1 MRNAIRN
8 TIAAALTATMAIAG
22 ITPANACDA
31 CDEQALI
38 APVDFGAGLDL
49 VDSDGD
55 GLPDVWEQHGVILSD
70 GTAVPLPGYGADV
83 NRPDLF
89 LQLNWM
95 ASEYRSLGCEDTYVD
110 ACDFADKRNLGPSA
124 QMLQEMVDLFNDHGI
139 NLHIDAGEL
148 FTNIPNYTP
157 QGGETVDYNRY
168 YFKDEIQAYKLLDNI
183 DEFLGERDNI
193 FRIGVIGDQIDQGNY
208 ASGISLVG
216 DNSLFIANNRLM
228 GSDAKLRNTI
238 QHELGHTLDLR
249 HWGANDTV
257 GDLIKGVSLPMAP
270 EYDSVMNYLY
280 QFGKFNYS
288 EKPYLLETPNGNA
301 VVPADWD
308 VLKINTPRIA
318 ADNLEIGDFSAMAGA
333 IIDNKPE
340 APAKEENK
348 AEAPAADK
356 ADDKVEAPAQVE
368 AEAEAEAPAQAD
380 KANDKAEEKVQDQAE
395 ADDNKADA
403 EEQDAPAKVD
413 NANKQADNN
422 KPAGADVNIAAIV
435 APIVALLAIVGI
447 GFAFAN
453 MML

>member
-95 ASEYRSLGCEDTYVD
+95 ASEYRSLGCEDNYVD

-124 QMLQEMVDLFNDHGI
+124 QMLQEMVDLFDDHGI

-168 YFKDEIQAYKLLDNI
+168 YFQDEIQAYKLLDNI
-183 DEFLGERDNI
+183 EEFLGERDNI

-238 QHELGHTLDLR
+238 LHELGHTLDLR

-348 AEAPAADK
+348 VEAPAADK

-368 AEAEAEAPAQAD
+368 AEAEAPAKAND
-380 KANDKAEEKVQDQAE
+380 KANDKAEEKVQDQADAE
-395 ADDNKADA
+395 DNKADA
-403 EEQDAPAKVD
+403 EEQEAPAKVD
-413 NANKQADNN
+413 NAKKQADN
-422 KPAGADVNIAAIV
+422 KPAEADVNIAAII

-447 GFAFAN
+447 GIGFAN

>member
-95 ASEYRSLGCEDTYVD
+95 ASEYRSLGCDDNYVD

-124 QMLQEMVDLFNDHGI
+124 QMLKEMVDLFNDHGI
-139 NLHIDAGEL
+139 NLHIDAGEV
-148 FTNIPNYTP
+148 FTNIPNYTNP

-183 DEFLGERDNI
+183 DNFLGERDNI

-238 QHELGHTLDLR
+238 LHELGHTLDLR

-257 GDLIKGVSLPMAP
+257 GELIKGVSLPMAP

-348 AEAPAADK
+348 VEAPAADK
-356 ADDKVEAPAQVE
+356 ADDKAEAPAQV
-368 AEAEAEAPAQAD
+368 EAEAEAPAQAD
-380 KANDKAEEKVQDQAE
+380 KANDKAEEQVQDQAE
-395 ADDNKADA
+395 A
-403 EEQDAPAKVD
+403 EQQEAPAKVD

-422 KPAGADVNIAAIV
+422 KPAEADVNIVAII

-447 GFAFAN
+447 GIGFAN

>member
-95 ASEYRSLGCEDTYVD
+95 ASEYRSLGCDDNYVD

-124 QMLQEMVDLFNDHGI
+124 SMLQEMVDLFNDHGI

-168 YFKDEIQAYKLLDNI
+168 YFQDEIQAYKLLDNI

-238 QHELGHTLDLR
+238 LHELGHTLDLR

-348 AEAPAADK
+348 VEAPAADK
-356 ADDKVEAPAQVE
+356 ADDKAEAPAQVE
-368 AEAEAEAPAQAD
+368 AEAEAPAKAND

-395 ADDNKADA
+395 A
-403 EEQDAPAKVD
+403 EQDAPAKVD
-413 NANKQADNN
+413 NAKKQADNNNN
-422 KPAGADVNIAAIV
+422 KPAGADVNIAAII

-447 GFAFAN
+447 GIGFAN

>member
-95 ASEYRSLGCEDTYVD
+95 ASEYRSLGCDDNYVD

-238 QHELGHTLDLR
+238 LHELGHTLDLR

-348 AEAPAADK
+348 VEAPAADK

-368 AEAEAEAPAQAD
+368 AEAEAPA
-380 KANDKAEEKVQDQAE
+380 KANDKADEKAEEQVQDQAE
-395 ADDNKADA
+395 A
-403 EEQDAPAKVD
+403 EQDAPAKVD

-447 GFAFAN
+447 GIGFAN

>member
-95 ASEYRSLGCEDTYVD
+95 ASEYRSLGCDDNYVD

-124 QMLQEMVDLFNDHGI
+124 QMLQEMVDLFDDHGI

-148 FTNIPNYTP
+148 FTNIPNYTNP

-168 YFKDEIQAYKLLDNI
+168 YFQDEIQAYKLLDNI

-238 QHELGHTLDLR
+238 LHELGHTLDLR

-348 AEAPAADK
+348 VEAPAADK

-368 AEAEAEAPAQAD
+368 AEAEAPAKARN
-380 KANDKAEEKVQDQAE
+380 KANDKAEEQVQDQA
-395 ADDNKADA
+395 DA
-403 EEQDAPAKVD
+403 EQDAPAKVD

-422 KPAGADVNIAAIV
+422 KPAGADVNIAAII

-447 GFAFAN
+447 GIGFAN

>member
-95 ASEYRSLGCEDTYVD
+95 ASEYRSLGCDDNYVD

-157 QGGETVDYNRY
+157 QGGETVAYNRY
-168 YFKDEIQAYKLLDNI
+168 YFQDEIQAYKLLDNI
-183 DEFLGERDNI
+183 EEFLGERDNI

-238 QHELGHTLDLR
+238 LHELGHTLDLR

-348 AEAPAADK
+348 VEAPAADK
-356 ADDKVEAPAQVE
+356 AEAPAQVE
-368 AEAEAEAPAQAD
+368 AEAEAPAKARN

-395 ADDNKADA
+395 A
-403 EEQDAPAKVD
+403 EQEAPAKVD
-413 NANKQADNN
+413 NAKKQADNN
-422 KPAGADVNIAAIV
+422 KPAGADVNIAAII

-447 GFAFAN
+447 GIAFAN

>member
-1 MRNAIRN
+1 MRNVIRN

-124 QMLQEMVDLFNDHGI
+124 QMLKEMVDLFNDHGI

-238 QHELGHTLDLR
+238 LHELGHTLDLR

-348 AEAPAADK
+348 VEAPAADK
-356 ADDKVEAPAQVE
+356 ADDKAEAPAQVE
-368 AEAEAEAPAQAD
+368 AEAEAPAKAND
-380 KANDKAEEKVQDQAE
+380 KANDKAEEKVQDQA
-395 ADDNKADA
+395 DA
-403 EEQDAPAKVD
+403 EQDAPAKVD

-422 KPAGADVNIAAIV
+422 KPAGADVNIAAII

-447 GFAFAN
+447 GIGFAN

>member
-124 QMLQEMVDLFNDHGI
+124 QMLKEMVDLFNDHGI

-148 FTNIPNYTP
+148 FTNIPNYTNP

-238 QHELGHTLDLR
+238 LHELGHTLDLR

-348 AEAPAADK
+348 VEAPAKVDEK
-356 ADDKVEAPAQVE
+356 AEAPAQVE
-368 AEAEAEAPAQAD
+368 AEAEAPAKAND

-395 ADDNKADA
+395 A
-403 EEQDAPAKVD
+403 EQDAPAKVD
-413 NANKQADNN
+413 NAKKQADNN
-422 KPAGADVNIAAIV
+422 KPAGADVNIAAII

-447 GFAFAN
+447 GIGFAN